1 MIEIDGKYFLL
12 EDTDLKSGNK
22 VKRQNDTK
30 NVWRCRCPRCSDGRQ
45 TEHRMQKCLA
55 VYLGE
60 VGECCVRMDEENH
73 RFVGFNEV
81 RTNGG
86 VVQYEFQTAD
96 KSNWLISKAVQKTL
110 DWEE

>member
-1 MIEIDGKYFLL
+1 
-12 EDTDLKSGNK
+12 
-22 VKRQNDTK
+22 
-30 NVWRCRCPRCSDGRQ
+30 
-45 TEHRMQKCLA
+45 
-55 VYLGE
+55 
-60 VGECCVRMDEENH
+60 MDEENH

-81 RTNGG
+81 RANGG

>member
-1 MIEIDGKYFLL
+1 MERDFSQKRTIVHVK
-12 EDTDLKSGNK
+12 K
-22 VKRQNDTK
+22 VRF
-30 NVWRCRCPRCSDGRQ
+30 G
-45 TEHRMQKCLA
+45 H
-55 VYLGE
+55 LGE

-96 KSNWLISKAVQKTL
+96 KSNWLISKTVQKTL